1 MIYQDLED
9 VNSDW
14 VEPAGAIVN
23 SGLISYQAPKSKRCK
38 DFLSLAGSQVSFL
51 PQRMSLSQKKSFSF
65 ESDSVELNFLL
76 LSLQTIVFETK
87 ENLFSA
93 ICFFFFKNERERE
106 CLRGGGEERNRE
118 REIVEKNDTEEESM
132 EGRER
137 VRGEERATERGVERE

>member
-14 VEPAGAIVN
+14 VEPAGAIAN
-23 SGLISYQAPKSKRCK
+23 SGLISYQAPKSKLSK
-38 DFLSLAGSQVSFL
+38 EFLSLAGSQVSFL
-51 PQRMSLSQKKSFSF
+51 PQRMSRSQKKSFSF

-93 ICFFFFKNERERE
+93 IWFFFLQK
-106 CLRGGGEERNRE
+106 
-118 REIVEKNDTEEESM
+118 M
-132 EGRER
+132 RER
-137 VRGEERATERGVERE
+137 VRERERVRIV